1 MKIPNRRGGKPLRVY
16 NLQPGLRP
24 ASLTTFQGSN
34 LLSRQTDFP
43 VVCRSPVILKHTY
56 CLSFSMPKEAISLVR
71 LITSLSGENEKGY
84 IC

>member
-16 NLQPGLRP
+16 NLQP
-24 ASLTTFQGSN
+24 STFQGSN